1 MLLPKQI
8 DTGTQTVINTI
19 LSAPVE
25 VLLAAALF
33 AFGIGGLV
41 LAFAALRQVSSNTER
56 LEEDSKQTR
65 IIADLVVEIREI
77 ARTGRDASTTAQHTD
92 TTVTAVQADVK
103 ELASFQRLALQGLK
117 KVYLKVNAIEQKQG
131 EDRAELHTTLEDI
144 KVTIHEIALS
154 IQKPKDR

>member
-103 ELASFQRLALQGLK
+103 ELTSFQRLALQGLK
-117 KVYLKVNAIEQKQG
+117 TVYLKVNAIEQKQG

-144 KVTIHEIALS
+144 KATIHNLALS
-154 IQKPKDR
+154 IQKPKDS